1 MERCG
6 GIIMPEI
13 KNIRDLPEIEL
24 FTGGSSAC
32 AGCGGSMG
40 LKLALKA
47 LGPKTIIVN
56 ASGCMTLLPLYPTT
70 PLKVSWIH
78 NAIENASST
87 AAGVRHGL
95 DMQGHDDMN
104 VVVYAGDGA
113 TYDIG
118 FASLSAAAVKN
129 ERIIYICYNNQS
141 YGNTGF
147 QWSSATPYGSETKT
161 TPRGRENQIGTTFVQ
176 KDMVKIMGAHRVYA
190 ATASLAYPVDFL
202 NKIERAK
209 KRNGFSYIELL
220 GSCTAGWNYDPRL
233 TIKMSKLAVQSGMW
247 PLYEIEEGILNLNK
261 DFKELKPIEEFL
273 EQQGRYK
280 KLPPD
285 GVQKLRS
292 LINKHWTEL
301 KEYNGLRYV

>member
-1 MERCG
+1 MQ
-6 GIIMPEI
+6 EI
-13 KNIRDLPEIEL
+13 KNIKDIPEIEL

-32 AGCGGSMG
+32 AGCGPSMG

-47 LGPKTIIVN
+47 LGPRTIIVN
-56 ASGCMTLLPLYPTT
+56 ASGCMTLLPIYPNT

-87 AAGVRHGL
+87 AAGARHGL
-95 DMQGHDDMN
+95 DVLGVEDTN

-161 TPRGRENQIGTTFVQ
+161 TPRGKQNPIGTTIHN
-176 KDMVKIMGAHRVYA
+176 KDMLKIMGVHEVYA

-202 NKIERAK
+202 NKINKSKA
-209 KRNGFSYIELL
+209 RNGFSYIELL
-220 GSCTAGWNYDPRL
+220 GTCATGWNFDPRF
-233 TIKMSKLAVQSGMW
+233 TVKISRLAVHCGMW
-247 PLYEIEEGILNLNK
+247 PLYEIEDRVLSLSK
-261 DFKELKPIEEFL
+261 DFKQLKPVDEYL
-273 EQQGRYK
+273 QLQGRYK
-280 KLPPD
+280 QLPPD
-285 GVQKLRS
+285 GVARLQS
-292 LINKHWTEL
+292 IIDKHWTQL
-301 KEYNGLRYV
+301 KEYNHRRYV